1 MVGRKFHSFWNEN
14 LRGENASFCIDFE
27 KFVKFDLNVA
37 YKQLWLLE
45 KDPSMWER
53 ERALLVEGESV
64 YRFVKDYS
72 AGHIRMDGTQ
82 PWIVDILMN
91 KTTYKFIRDTPLPN
105 ASLSCHFLK
114 RICSALLRF
123 QEAQYDLLNKQLI
136 TKLAD
141 MPILKDY
148 KANIRTDT
156 PFASK
161 RYVIHI
167 FSFSCNQSK
176 KCNSCDCIIY
186 INTILCH
193 TNLSKQWESMCRSLE
208 FNVNMQAITVP
219 IKKCMNYCMM

>member
-1 MVGRKFHSFWNEN
+1 M
-14 LRGENASFCIDFE
+14 
-27 KFVKFDLNVA
+27 A

-114 RICSALLRF
+114 RICSALSRF

-167 FSFSCNQSK
+167 FSEQK
-176 KCNSCDCIIY
+176 
-186 INTILCH
+186 
-193 TNLSKQWESMCRSLE
+193 M
-208 FNVNMQAITVP
+208 
-219 IKKCMNYCMM
+219 

>member
-14 LRGENASFCIDFE
+14 RRGENASFCIDFE
-27 KFVKFDLNVA
+27 KFVKFDLNVT

-167 FSFSCNQSK
+167 FSEQK
-176 KCNSCDCIIY
+176 
-186 INTILCH
+186 
-193 TNLSKQWESMCRSLE
+193 M
-208 FNVNMQAITVP
+208 
-219 IKKCMNYCMM
+219 